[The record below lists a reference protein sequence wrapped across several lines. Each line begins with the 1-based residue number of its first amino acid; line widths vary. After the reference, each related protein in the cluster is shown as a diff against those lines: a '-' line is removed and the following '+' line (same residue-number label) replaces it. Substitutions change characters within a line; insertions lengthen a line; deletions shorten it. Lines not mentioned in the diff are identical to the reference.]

1 MTKGNYN
8 NDENMYYMF
17 PFIWPFVLLRH
28 KTQTIASE
36 KIKRWKPFPDPDI
49 TTIPWAYSSSTQMRR
64 TMARLGNQTHGD
76 FYRKLVQ
83 RMKASD
89 LIGVFFQNFKG
100 KHALSE
106 ARSAV
111 NLLVFQMIYLV
122 LIAATMGLT
131 AIINHGERLVFYMM
145 LLGGLFF
152 VIFCS
157 LLLNMIGKFRAASWL
172 TAPCMVIGPW
182 LSILLDRT
190 VLAGDFVPLIYVAMS
205 IQLCSILLKERVTI
219 IIAIVQLTAVIG
231 LIFASPALRAINW
244 PSLVTYIVFTAFIGV
259 LYGFSSN
266 RQLQEIEKQRNQLIL
281 DEAKLR
287 ALSVRDPLTGLYNRR
302 YMEET
307 FDREIQRAIRKQ
319 QPLSVI
325 MADIDGF
332 KNINDT
338 AGHVL
343 GDKVLAKVS
352 GFLMKSIRASDV
364 ACRFGG
370 DEFCLI
376 LPDCTLEEGIKRAN
390 ALRCAIETFRESQ
403 DDALDQFT
411 LSFGVAAMPE
421 DGMTREALI
430 GAADSAL
437 YSSKHAGRNRV
448 NGARTHV

>member
-1 MTKGNYN
+1 
-8 NDENMYYMF
+8 
-17 PFIWPFVLLRH
+17 
-28 KTQTIASE
+28 
-36 KIKRWKPFPDPDI
+36 
-49 TTIPWAYSSSTQMRR
+49 
-64 TMARLGNQTHGD
+64 
-76 FYRKLVQ
+76 
-83 RMKASD
+83 MKASD
-89 LIGVFFQNFKG
+89 RIGKYLNFFQE
-100 KHALSE
+100 KHKQSE

-111 NLLVFQMIYLV
+111 NLFVFQLIYLV
-122 LIAATMGLT
+122 LILATILLT
-131 AIINHGERLVFYMM
+131 VMVNHGERLLFYML
-145 LLGGLFF
+145 LLGGLFI
-152 VIFCS
+152 VILFS
-157 LLLNMIGKFRAASWL
+157 LLLNRLGKYRAASWL

-182 LSILLDRT
+182 LSILLDPT

-205 IQLCSILLKERVTI
+205 IQLCSILLSERLTI
-219 IIAIVQLTAVIG
+219 LIAIFQLSAIIALIAV
-231 LIFASPALRAINW
+231 SPALRMINW
-244 PSLVTYIVFTAFIGV
+244 PSLVTFIVFTSFIGV
-259 LYGFSSN
+259 LYGFSSK
-266 RQLQEIEKQRNQLIL
+266 RQMRQIEEQRNQLIL

-338 AGHVL
+338 VGHVL
-343 GDKVLAKVS
+343 GDEALVMVS
-352 GFLMKSIRASDV
+352 AFLMKSIRASDV

-390 ALRCAIETFRESQ
+390 MLRCAMEALGDSRENG
-403 DDALDQFT
+403 LEQFT

-437 YSSKHAGRNRV
+437 YSSKRAGRNRV
-448 NGARTHV
+448 NGIRIHS